1 MKRLKIT
8 VDGQVYDVTVEE
20 IADDVSAPA
29 PAAPPPA
36 ADRTPPAQAAAPAP
50 AARAKPQLGTA
61 GEGAVVSPITGTV
74 LKVLV
79 SVGATVKANDPVLK
93 LEAMKLESAVVAPV
107 SGTVKSI
114 DVADGE
120 LVREGQ
126 ALLTIE

>member
-8 VDGQVYDVTVEE
+8 VDGRVYDVTVEE
-20 IADDVSAPA
+20 IAEEGAGPQQPLPA
-29 PAAPPPA
+29 AGTPAAPVSA
-36 ADRTPPAQAAAPAP
+36 ARPVPRAAP
-50 AARAKPQLGTA
+50 RFGTA
-61 GEGAVVSPITGTV
+61 PEGTVVSPITGTV

-79 SVGATVKANDPVLK
+79 TVGTAVKANDPVLK

-114 DVADGE
+114 EVADGE

-126 ALLTIE
+126 SLLTIE